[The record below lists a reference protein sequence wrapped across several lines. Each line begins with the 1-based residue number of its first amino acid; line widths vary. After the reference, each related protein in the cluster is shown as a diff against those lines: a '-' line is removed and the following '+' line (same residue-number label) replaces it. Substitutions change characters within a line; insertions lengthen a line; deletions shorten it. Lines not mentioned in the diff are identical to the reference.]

1 MCIGFTKVRYIR
13 KHLCDRLK
21 GLSRTP
27 VVKPDYAA
35 DGGTKAQGKKNDA
48 FQTIEITIE
57 ASKHEIISLS

>member
-27 VVKPDYAA
+27 IVKPDYAA
-35 DGGTKAQGKKNDA
+35 DGGTKAQGKKVM
-48 FQTIEITIE
+48 
-57 ASKHEIISLS
+57 LSRL